1 MLDGQTH
8 LVKQGWKGVG
18 HPLKA
23 GGRSRPVVVAQ
34 KKTLG
39 GIGKDRDES
48 FAFWDHL
55 YDVAAKTIK
64 LKLPGD
70 ESSADSD
77 QENQNSAIQ
86 VQRTHTGILS
96 NRRPTSLP
104 TPSSSKSPSP
114 SPGSIL
120 SLAKKE
126 AARRALYS
134 RFLRGPVITQ
144 ENLEP
149 ILHCTETIPTTNVQ
163 IPSDDK
169 KLKKAEKAAR
179 RLAKEERRKAK
190 AARREAREERRKAK
204 AIRDE
209 ARAAK
214 EKRKIERAAKR
225 AAKVARK
232 QEKEQHRAQAQKNGV
247 TSEVLVQA
255 ENGTDKEKVKPKR
268 EKKRKRDGE
277 PEFGNRLAHW
287 VSTHDTRRY
296 TIYKELGSKMSK
308 FGDQRRA
315 YNEGSIVVRGQNTGS
330 ASRQVTGSRAVHRS
344 SESGR
349 DKPESGDRDGELGE
363 GAHVELGTGRAR
375 DK

>member
-149 ILHCTETIPTTNVQ
+149 SPVDPPQTTSTTPTAASASTSSTVLHCTETIPTTNVQ

-209 ARAAK
+209 VRAAK

-277 PEFGNRLAHW
+277 
-287 VSTHDTRRY
+287 
-296 TIYKELGSKMSK
+296 
-308 FGDQRRA
+308 
-315 YNEGSIVVRGQNTGS
+315 
-330 ASRQVTGSRAVHRS
+330 
-344 SESGR
+344 
-349 DKPESGDRDGELGE
+349 
-363 GAHVELGTGRAR
+363 
-375 DK
+375 

>member
-77 QENQNSAIQ
+77 QENQNSAIVSISTLWFLLKSHPNTQQ

-149 ILHCTETIPTTNVQ
+149 SPVDPPQTTSTTPTAASASTSSTVLHCTGTIPTTNVQ

-277 PEFGNRLAHW
+277 
-287 VSTHDTRRY
+287 
-296 TIYKELGSKMSK
+296 
-308 FGDQRRA
+308 
-315 YNEGSIVVRGQNTGS
+315 
-330 ASRQVTGSRAVHRS
+330 
-344 SESGR
+344 
-349 DKPESGDRDGELGE
+349 
-363 GAHVELGTGRAR
+363 
-375 DK
+375 

>member
-149 ILHCTETIPTTNVQ
+149 SPVDPPQTTSTTPTAASASTSSTVLHCTGTIPTTNVQ

-277 PEFGNRLAHW
+277 
-287 VSTHDTRRY
+287 
-296 TIYKELGSKMSK
+296 
-308 FGDQRRA
+308 
-315 YNEGSIVVRGQNTGS
+315 
-330 ASRQVTGSRAVHRS
+330 
-344 SESGR
+344 
-349 DKPESGDRDGELGE
+349 
-363 GAHVELGTGRAR
+363 
-375 DK
+375 